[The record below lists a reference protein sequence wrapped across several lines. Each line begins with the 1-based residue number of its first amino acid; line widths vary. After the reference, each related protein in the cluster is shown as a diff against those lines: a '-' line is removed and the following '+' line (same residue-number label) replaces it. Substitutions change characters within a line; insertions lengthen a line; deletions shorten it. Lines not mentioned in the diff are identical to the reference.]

1 MIIGQSVVSMFGN
14 MIAKR
19 SRITNAVMT
28 YAIDQVTELMYFY
41 PKHAQYAIYSLGYT
55 LISPLT
61 KTKGMNIARAII
73 LKPIGI
79 IWTLACYLTTQEC
92 NILDNPSFC
101 LHA

>member
-1 MIIGQSVVSMFGN
+1 MFGN
-14 MIAKR
+14 MIANR

-28 YAIDQVTELMYFY
+28 YAIDPVTELMYFY

-73 LKPIGI
+73 
-79 IWTLACYLTTQEC
+79 
-92 NILDNPSFC
+92 
-101 LHA
+101 